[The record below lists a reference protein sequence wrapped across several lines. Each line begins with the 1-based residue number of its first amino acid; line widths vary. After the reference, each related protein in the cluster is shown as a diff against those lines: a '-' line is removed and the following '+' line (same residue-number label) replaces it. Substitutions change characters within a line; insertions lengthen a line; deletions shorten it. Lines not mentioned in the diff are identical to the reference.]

1 MPSLFPQAQSNR
13 WGNLGDGFVFSNFDG
28 LQDDEILRQL
38 EIGNVTGVGS
48 DGSAAIGE
56 SLDALVKSVTMDP
69 DTFANLFQRTY
80 NYTAKAINEEFI
92 KLKKLGRGQ
101 GSFRQQTKLGRQDA
115 SQIERLYNTVKFL
128 GQVGGVGLEYAD
140 ASRATMGD
148 MKAFEIVSRT
158 KDLILNI
165 NRDMLWADDQI
176 NPLAWKGLF
185 QQALTDSEHFTDL
198 VIKGSAGGRVTYVSG
213 GAVTP
218 TIFAETHARMIK
230 FGARQTAVLLSPLDK
245 HIISDAN
252 QNKTRYHIDT
262 QQESRIADRVITDIL
277 NTDFGPLELVW
288 EFFLMELF
296 GREAAFPLDPS
307 KPNEVHPDAP
317 ATLGTAPTVAA
328 SANGF
333 LPPATFYYAV
343 APNNEVSEGLP
354 VFGAAGVTTD
364 NTNGTNTI
372 TITNPANAE
381 EFAKVKSYRIFR
393 STRPGNV
400 FSNFEIVGEI
410 AKTGVAGGTM
420 AFVDD
425 GSVIPGSRKAM
436 QMNEMQHAIG
446 MLRPP
451 TMRDLPMNENVDLFT
466 IDCHA
471 VVQNYAVE
479 QTHTF
484 GNIGG
489 QAIQP

>member
-1 MPSLFPQAQSNR
+1 MPSLFSQAQSNR
-13 WGNLGDGFVFSNFDG
+13 WGSLGDGFVFSNFDG

-38 EIGNVTGVGS
+38 EIGSVTGVGS

-56 SLDALVKSVTMDP
+56 SLDTLVKSVTKDP

-92 KLKKLGRGQ
+92 KLKKLGRGM

-115 SQIERLYNTVKFL
+115 SQIERLFNTVKFL

-148 MKAFEIVSRT
+148 MKAFEIVSRL

-165 NRDMLWADDQI
+165 NRDMIWADDQT

-185 QQALTDSEHFTDL
+185 QQSLTDSEHLTDL
-198 VIKGSAGGRVTYVSG
+198 VVTGTAGTRTTYVSG
-213 GAVTP
+213 GVVSP
-218 TIFAETHARMIK
+218 TLFAETHARMIK

-245 HIISDAN
+245 HILSDAN
-252 QNKTRYHIDT
+252 QNKTRYYIDT
-262 QQESRIADRVITDIL
+262 KQESRIADRVITDIL

-288 EFFLMELF
+288 EFYLMELF
-296 GREAAFPLDPS
+296 GREAPFPLDPS

-317 ATLGTAPTVAA
+317 AVLATVPTGVA
-328 SANGF
+328 SPGGF
-333 LPPATFYYAV
+333 LPPAQFFYAV
-343 APNNEVSEGLP
+343 VPNSEVSEGLP
-354 VFGAAGVTTD
+354 VFTAGVTTN
-364 NTNGTNTI
+364 NTDGTNTL
-372 TITNPANAE
+372 TITNPSNAE
-381 EFAKVKSYRIFR
+381 EFAKVKSYRVFR
-393 STRPGNV
+393 STRPGNN
-400 FSNFEIVGEI
+400 FSNFEILGEV
-410 AKTGVAGGTM
+410 AKTGTAGGTM

-425 GSVIPGSRKAM
+425 GSIIPGSRKAM

-451 TMRDLPMNENVDLFT
+451 TMRDLPMSENVDLFT

-484 GNIGG
+484 RNIGG